1 MYKPGKEM
9 ATRLEYRSP
18 DPACNPYLAFSVMLA
33 AGLDGIENQYSL
45 PDPVEM
51 DIYKMSREQRKEL
64 GIRALPGSLVE
75 AIQEVEK
82 SQIVKNAL
90 GEHTFNKFVENRKL
104 NESVQTACVE
114 IRTGSISADIIGDSN
129 DCSDRGSRIYRQR
142 RRMEA

>member
-1 MYKPGKEM
+1 
-9 ATRLEYRSP
+9 
-18 DPACNPYLAFSVMLA
+18 MLA

-90 GEHTFNKFVENRKL
+90 GEHTFNKFVENKKIERNLYRRHVSKYEL
-104 NESVQTACVE
+104 
-114 IRTGSISADIIGDSN
+114 
-129 DCSDRGSRIYRQR
+129 DRYLPIL
-142 RRMEA
+142 